1 MSLTQGHCHYREKRK
16 LPSAK
21 ATLQAHVGE
30 HTGSLGGCCRL
41 ERVRSWVAEGFEAD
55 FEWNRTTDAAERQPL
70 GPAADT
76 SRNPGR
82 KNVIG

>member
-1 MSLTQGHCHYREKRK
+1 MSLTQGHRYYRK

-21 ATLQAHVGE
+21 ASLQVHDGE
-30 HTGSLGGCCRL
+30 HEGSLGGCCRL

-55 FEWNRTTDAAERQPL
+55 FELNRTTDAAERRPL

-76 SRNPGR
+76 SRNPGC